1 MLRVTIKKMA
11 LFVVL
16 VCLLATAVLPQAT
29 AQQESCA
36 ACNCP
41 LDSDQDL
48 DGYITSR
55 INDVMGREPR
65 K

>member
-1 MLRVTIKKMA
+1 MA

-16 VCLLATAVLPQAT
+16 VCLLASAVLPLAT

-55 INDVMGREPR
+55 INDVMGKEPR